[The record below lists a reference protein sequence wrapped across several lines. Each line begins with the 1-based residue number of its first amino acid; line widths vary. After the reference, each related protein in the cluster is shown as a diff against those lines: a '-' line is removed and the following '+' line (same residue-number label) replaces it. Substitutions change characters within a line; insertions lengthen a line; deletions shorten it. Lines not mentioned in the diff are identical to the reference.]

1 MCYFSNAFQSPEAT
15 VDAICHALSDPKFD
29 RPECL
34 VGTGV
39 SGAVVL
45 MAVSMRTGIPFAIVR
60 KLVDVERAHMDGGS
74 HSNCL
79 IESTVHKIGRYV
91 IVDDLIS
98 SGDTVRNIRNAI
110 DTVYNNTQ
118 CVGIVLYQNLTQ
130 FDSWDQYE
138 GIPLTPLMD
147 DILKVEQLHKEG
159 VTA

>member
-15 VDAICHALSDPKFD
+15 VDAICHALNDPKFD

-34 VGTGV
+34 VGTGI

-60 KLVDVERAHMDGGS
+60 KLWDAESSYMDGGS
-74 HSNCL
+74 HSQRR
-79 IESTVHKIGRYV
+79 IESSDKQLGRYV

-98 SGDTVRNIRNAI
+98 SGDTVRNIRNAVEA
-110 DTVYNNTQ
+110 VYNNTQ
-118 CVGIVLYQNLTQ
+118 CVGIVLYQNFTE
-130 FDSWDQYE
+130 FGSWDQYE

-147 DILKVEQLHKEG
+147 DILEVEQLRKEG
-159 VTA
+159 VVA